1 MSVIWAL
8 LAVAIG
14 HEPMA
19 LVHANVLD
27 VVGGKVLI
35 DQTVVVRDG
44 KIESVGDA
52 KEASVAEGVQAI
64 DVSGKF
70 VMPGLWDMHVHFAS
84 ADYAPLFVANGVVGV
99 RDMHAHLPFMLLPL
113 RKQIAEGRK
122 VGPKILTAI
131 SMVDGA
137 PPLWGGTLTAT
148 NAEEGRKAVQ
158 TLKEKGADLV
168 KVYSGLPPEAFEAIC
183 EEAKKV
189 GLPVSGHV
197 PESVGVM
204 AASSKGVRSM
214 EHIFGILTAASSQE
228 SALRS
233 EMVSSMRGID
243 AKTFYGLLIRSQVK
257 ALDTFDGERAEGL
270 FREFARNRT
279 YQCPTLT
286 VHRMFAR
293 LTESSFREDARVRYT
308 PSLIKNVAWK
318 QTLAWVE
325 PIAQNAADQRRL
337 FAKTMEII
345 GQMHRA
351 GVPILAGT
359 DTSNPY
365 CMAGFSLHDELELLV
380 EAGLSPLAALQSA
393 TIEPARYM
401 DQEGR
406 LGEVKPTQR
415 ADLLILDGNPLEDI
429 RQTKKIR
436 GLVLNGQYLDRASLD
451 AMLDKAEKTAAVGKK

>member
-1 MSVIWAL
+1 MSMIWAIWTMV
-8 LAVAIG
+8 LA
-14 HEPMA
+14 HEPTA
-19 LVHANVLD
+19 LVHVNVLD
-27 VVGGKVLI
+27 VVRGKVLT

-44 KIESVGDA
+44 KIESVGEA
-52 KEASVAEGVQAI
+52 KATTIGGDVQAV
-64 DVSGKF
+64 DETGKF

-122 VGPKILTAI
+122 VGPTILTAI

-137 PPLWGGTLTAT
+137 PPLWGGTMTAT
-148 NAEEGRKAVQ
+148 SDEEARKAVQ
-158 TLKEKGADLV
+158 TLEEKGADLV
-168 KVYSGLPPEAFEAIC
+168 KVYSSLPPEAFDAIC
-183 EEAKKV
+183 DEAKKV

-197 PESVGVM
+197 PESVSVLD
-204 AASSKGVRSM
+204 ASKKGLRSM

-233 EMVSSMRGID
+233 EMISSMRGID
-243 AKTFYGLLIRSQVK
+243 AKTYYGLLIRSQVK
-257 ALDTFDGERAEGL
+257 ALDTFDGKRAEL
-270 FREFARNRT
+270 LYQEFAKNRT

-293 LTESSFREDARVRYT
+293 LTEPSFTEDARVRYT

-337 FAKTMEII
+337 FAKTLDIV

-380 EAGLSPLAALQSA
+380 EAGLSPLEAIRSA

-401 DQEGR
+401 NQEGSQ
-406 LGEVKPTQR
+406 GEVKPAQR

-429 RQTKKIR
+429 RRTREIR
-436 GLVLNGQYLDRASLD
+436 AVVLNGQYLDRTSLD
-451 AMLDKAEKTAAVGKK
+451 AMLEKAEKSASVGKK